1 MKMIKALSLNTITI
15 LEALVAIA
23 VGLFLC
29 LGMACLVGNMTSMNV
44 SYEVFGQRFVTGP
57 DDRFLNSLFFMV
69 PAMILVLLF
78 MFLNLLESLVKKD
91 LEIG

>member
-1 MKMIKALSLNTITI
+1 MIKTLSLNAITI

-29 LGMACLVGNMTSMNV
+29 LGMACLVGNMTSMSV

-57 DDRFLNSLFFMV
+57 DDRFMNSLFFMV

-78 MFLNLLESLVKKD
+78 MFLNFLESLVKKD